1 MLTVMRCEADAFL
14 PAGKEELPAL
24 LAAGT
29 LVWVD
34 LESPSDQEARELLD
48 GVFGFHRLAVDD
60 CLNRRVDPPKADD
73 YGEYLFC
80 VFQGIDFLA
89 QTESVQTTELDI
101 FIGRSYVVSYHQ
113 RPLHGVAEVRERLQK
128 AAPLPA
134 RGPDWLAHALVD
146 TLVDHILPDVEDMD
160 EQISDLEDAALE
172 RPGPE
177 LIQRM
182 TALKRGILRLR
193 RAIAPQRD
201 VINRLSR
208 GDFHHLIGAETA
220 MYYRDVYDH
229 LMRLEDMVESLRDL
243 GDSVISVYLATVN
256 NRMNEVMKSLSV
268 VGTIFLPLTLI
279 ASVFGT
285 NFSPTYEAW
294 GWPGFLAMVAAL
306 FGLAIFVWWFF
317 RLRRWL

>member
-1 MLTVMRCEADAFL
+1 MRCAGDVFL
-14 PAGKEELPAL
+14 PAALEELPAL
-24 LAAGT
+24 LAANT

-34 LESPSDQEARELLD
+34 MEVPSETETRAVLGET
-48 GVFGFHRLAVDD
+48 FGFHRLAIDD

-73 YGEYLFC
+73 YGHYLFC
-80 VFQGIDFLA
+80 VFQGIDFTA
-89 QTESVQTTELDI
+89 QTEAVKTTELDV
-101 FIGRSYVVSYHQ
+101 FIGKTYVVSYHQ
-113 RPLHGVAEVRERLQK
+113 RPLPSVEEVRERLQK

-146 TLVDHILPDVEDMD
+146 TLVDHILPVVEDMD
-160 EQISDLEDAALE
+160 EQISDLEDAALAH
-172 RPGPE
+172 PGAE
-177 LIQRM
+177 LIQQM

-208 GDFHHLIGAETA
+208 GDFHHLIGVETA

-243 GDSVISVYLATVN
+243 GDSVISIYLATVN

-294 GWPGFLAMVAAL
+294 GWPGFVVMVVSL
-306 FGLAIFVWWFF
+306 FGIGVFVWWFF
-317 RLRRWL
+317 KLRRWL